1 VVAEP
6 KPQQFMVV
14 MKIVIIAVGLL
25 VIIAVGLLVIIAV
38 GLLVIM
44 VVNHTVQYN
53 SSVSKG

>member
-14 MKIVIIAVGLL
+14 TKIVIIV
-25 VIIAVGLLVIIAV
+25 V

-44 VVNHTVQYN
+44 DVKHTVQYN